1 MNRFIPGI
9 CLNTESPSIPT
20 GNLRYT
26 VKLQGHLFSESFEDG
41 RYFVH
46 VSPNRKIMLI
56 RRHDD
61 GGVFCVNHQLMI
73 QDLER
78 LSAFSERKEL
88 KAEYSQKYNVILVHL
103 DL

>member
-1 MNRFIPGI
+1 
-9 CLNTESPSIPT
+9 
-20 GNLRYT
+20 
-26 VKLQGHLFSESFEDG
+26 
-41 RYFVH
+41 
-46 VSPNRKIMLI
+46 MLI

-61 GGVFCVNHQLMI
+61 GEVFCVNHQLMI

-88 KAEYSQKYNVILVHL
+88 KAEYSAKYDGILVHL